1 MFSVLS
7 GVAIIFAGIGLA
19 PFMLEAMGTPEDVLV
34 VFCRLEV
41 LGAAFATILSQLF
54 SAFLV
59 VVCLMRIKDM
69 HRLILK
75 KLCLDGRVLK
85 RIIRIGLPAGM
96 QSVMYGMSNVIKRE
110 QKKRAVAKLIP
121 TRFLHFR
128 NRGWSG
134 FIEDIFGV
142 EQIF

>member
-7 GVAIIFAGIGLA
+7 GVAIIFAGIGLE
-19 PFMLEAMGTPEDVLV
+19 PFMLEAMGTPE
-34 VFCRLEV
+34 
-41 LGAAFATILSQLF
+41 
-54 SAFLV
+54 
-59 VVCLMRIKDM
+59 DM

-75 KLCLDGRVLK
+75 KLCLDGRILK

-96 QSVMYGMSNVIKRE
+96 QPVMYGMSNVIKRE

-134 FIEDIFGV
+134 FIEDIFSV